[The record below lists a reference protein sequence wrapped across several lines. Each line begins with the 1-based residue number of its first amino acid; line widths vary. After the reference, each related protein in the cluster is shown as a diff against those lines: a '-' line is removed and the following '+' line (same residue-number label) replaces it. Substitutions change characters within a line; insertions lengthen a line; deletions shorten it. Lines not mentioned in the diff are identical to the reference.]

1 MSFSVLEEQGIEQDY
16 EIVSISF
23 GINFKML
30 VSIRERSRD
39 DLSRQSWVF

>member
-16 EIVSISF
+16 EIVSILF
-23 GINFKML
+23 GMNFKML